1 MRQRTRYVFSDIYN
15 IEYWFNKYC
24 HYRNATVGVIDLFI
38 FIDLSAVFA
47 FLKIIAN
54 FKKKFTVEETH
65 KI

>member
-1 MRQRTRYVFSDIYN
+1 MCFQTFITLNTDLINTVIN
-15 IEYWFNKYC
+15 C
-24 HYRNATVGVIDLFI
+24 AYRNATVGVIDLFI

-54 FKKKFTVEETH
+54 LKKNLTVEETH